1 MKLLT
6 VLKARNALP
15 LDIRD
20 ADIQV
25 KYKVAKF
32 MRETAGD
39 VEFYSSELAKIV
51 DECAQRDQNGAIA
64 IADSGDIIIAD
75 NMRDIF
81 SQRSVALENTE
92 VDCTCFSLSL
102 DEAATLGLSIRNI
115 IDLDSFIK
123 TE

>member
-32 MRETAGD
+32 MRETSGD
-39 VEFYSSELAKIV
+39 VEFYGSELAKIV
-51 DECAQRDQNGAIA
+51 DECAQRDQNGEIA
-64 IADSGDIIIAD
+64 RTDSGDIIIAD
-75 NMRDIF
+75 NMRGIF
-81 SQRSVALENTE
+81 SQRSAALESTE